1 MRSGK
6 PLTATLLLVFFLASY
21 SYAFKF
27 SDEEEKEARARAVR
41 RETVRQLMSVPCQRS
56 IRGKKVAVI
65 IGEKHSG
72 GGLSVNQSNYGVLFE
87 IINARL
93 RNVGLRTCT
102 QEEIT
107 GQIAR
112 AEIEA
117 YMRNDPDAALSAASR
132 LGAQFIIRGII
143 SSRSRVNPVL
153 GINEVFVDMSFTL
166 TQSSGRSIG
175 GARASGDSYA
185 GSDTLSVA
193 ASIVEDQA
201 DEVVA
206 KLYHDFCTRGA
217 RVK

>member
-1 MRSGK
+1 MRSILSLAAG
-6 PLTATLLLVFFLASY
+6 LSLFFLLISNCC
-21 SYAFKF
+21 AFKF
-27 SDEEEKEARARAVR
+27 SDEDEQDARARAAR
-41 RETVRQLMSVPCQRS
+41 QQRVRQMTSIPCQKS
-56 IRGKKVAVI
+56 IQGKKVAVI

-87 IINARL
+87 IINSRL

-107 GQIAR
+107 RQIAQ

-117 YMRNDPDAALSAASR
+117 YMRNDPDAALSAARR
-132 LGAQFIIRGII
+132 LGAQFIIRGLI

-166 TQSSGRSIG
+166 TQSSGRTIG
-175 GARASGDSYA
+175 GTRASGDSYA

-206 KLYHDFCTRGA
+206 KLYYDFCTQ
-217 RVK
+217 